1 MDYISRHSSHFL
13 HRTQQ
18 QRDRRKFILNLS
30 IRDGGKTM
38 FLWAIFAMILA
49 LIISLLGFYD
59 LAGISKKFGIL
70 FLIIAAI
77 LAAFGFIFRGRA

>member
-1 MDYISRHSSHFL
+1 
-13 HRTQQ
+13 
-18 QRDRRKFILNLS
+18 
-30 IRDGGKTM
+30 M
-38 FLWAIFAMILA
+38 FRWAIFAMILA

-70 FLIIAAI
+70 FLILAAI